1 MLSFLLKRIAQLQ
14 AICYSQTVVINLKY
28 WRGING
34 MRDQDVVVLG
44 AGIVGVSCAL
54 ALQEKGARVTLID
67 RNEPGSETSHGNSG
81 VIGRN
86 LMIPHNNPKLWGAIP
101 KYVGNASVQVRYD
114 VSYMLRHVPWIFR
127 YLGNTKRKQ
136 FTKTAKALDSLIST
150 SIPLHEQWI
159 SESGAQ
165 HHLHDSGCLH
175 LYRTKEVFSADQ
187 WVRDF
192 YKEYGIAYEEL
203 NADRLHELEP
213 FLKQVFPHAT
223 WVKDALSVDDPRAV
237 VRAYARLFTSRGGV
251 FVRKDVRRISRT
263 SEQNW
268 LLQSNEWDS
277 TNTQHL
283 VVAIGS
289 WAKEMLLPLGI
300 RIPLAFERGY
310 HQHFLMEDAAKLY
323 RPVYDFAGGYVAS
336 SMRDG
341 FLRMSTGVELN
352 DLQAR
357 KNTDQLEMAEV
368 FLRDALPVKKIKNEE
383 PWIGSRSTLPDAC
396 PLVGEVP
403 EHKGLWLA
411 TGHQH
416 IGLTTGPGTGQLM
429 AALMC
434 GEKTEINSKPFAP
447 ERYL

>member
-1 MLSFLLKRIAQLQ
+1 MK
-14 AICYSQTVVINLKY
+14 
-28 WRGING
+28 
-34 MRDQDVVVLG
+34 DQDVVVLG

-54 ALQEKGARVTLID
+54 ALQQKGARVTLID

-81 VIGRN
+81 VIGRH

-101 KYVGNASVQVRYD
+101 KYMSNASVQVRYD
-114 VSYMLRHVPWIFR
+114 VGYMLRHVPWILR
-127 YLGNTKRKQ
+127 YLRNTKHKQ
-136 FTKTAKALDSLIST
+136 FMKTVQALDSLISI

-159 SESGAQ
+159 NEAGAR
-165 HHLHDSGCLH
+165 HHLHDNGCLN
-175 LYRTKEVFSADQ
+175 LYRSKEVFSADQ
-187 WVRDF
+187 WARDF
-192 YKEYGIAYEEL
+192 YKDFDVAYKVL
-203 NADRLHELEP
+203 NADELHGLEP
-213 FLKQVFPHAT
+213 FLKQVFPHAI
-223 WVKDALSVDDPRAV
+223 WIKDAWSVDDPRAV

-263 SEQNW
+263 SKQCW

-277 TNTQHL
+277 TSTQHL

-289 WAKEMLLPLGI
+289 WAKEMLLPIGI
-300 RIPLAFERGY
+300 RLPMVFERGY
-310 HQHFLMEDAAKLY
+310 HQHFLLEDAVKLY

-357 KNTDQLEMAEV
+357 KNTEQLEIAEI
-368 FLRDALPVKKIKNEE
+368 FLREALPVKKIKNEE

-396 PLVGEVP
+396 PLIGEVP

-416 IGLTTGPGTGQLM
+416 MGLTAGPGTGKLI
-429 AALMC
+429 AELMC
-434 GEKTEINSKPFAP
+434 GEKTGVDSKPFAA

>member
-1 MLSFLLKRIAQLQ
+1 M
-14 AICYSQTVVINLKY
+14 N
-28 WRGING
+28 
-34 MRDQDVVVLG
+34 DQEIVVLG

-67 RNEPGSETSHGNSG
+67 RSEPGSETSHGNSG
-81 VIGRN
+81 VIARSA
-86 LMIPHNNPKLWGAIP
+86 LIPQNNPKIWSVIP
-101 KYVGNASVQVRYD
+101 KYMGNTAVQVRYD
-114 VSYMLRHVPWIFR
+114 MSYILRHIPWIFR
-127 YLGNTKRKQ
+127 YLSNTKHKQ
-136 FTKTAKALDSLIST
+136 FMKTVQALDSLIGA
-150 SIPLHEQWI
+150 SIPLHQQWI
-159 SESGAQ
+159 KEAGAQ
-165 HHLHDSGCLH
+165 YHLHDNGCLY
-175 LYRTKEVFSADQ
+175 LYRSKEAFAACQ

-192 YKEYGIAYEEL
+192 YKDNHITYEVL
-203 NADRLHELEP
+203 GADALYELEP
-213 FLKQVFPHAT
+213 FLKPVFPHAI

-237 VRAYARLFTSRGGV
+237 VRAYTRLFTSRGGT
-251 FVRKDVRRISRT
+251 FIRKDIRRISKT
-263 SEQNW
+263 SDQQW
-268 LLQSNEWDS
+268 LLQSNEWSS
-277 TNTQHL
+277 TQTQHL

-289 WAKEMLLPLGI
+289 WAKEMLFPLGI
-300 RIPLAFERGY
+300 RLPIVFERGY
-310 HQHFLMEDAAKLY
+310 HQHFLMDDATKLY
-323 RPVYDFAGGYVAS
+323 RPVYDPAGGYVAS

-368 FLRDALPVKKIKNEE
+368 FLREALPVKKIKNEE

-429 AALMC
+429 AELMC
-434 GEKTEINSKPFAP
+434 GEKTGINSKPFAP